1 MKNLNWPPLIR
12 ALHWLTVL
20 LMIVCIGAVWSHEA
34 FDKTNP
40 LRAQLM
46 QVHFLLGGSIGLQAL
61 LRLVTRALVQ
71 GPLHPMTPLVDLLAK
86 LGHVGLYLLMLVLPI
101 CGYVAVSGKGLPI
114 SLLGLVDIPP
124 LAVSS
129 DVAKGFKEL
138 HEGLANGL
146 IALVAL
152 HVAAALFHAVVL
164 KDQVLQA
171 MLGRASE

>member
-1 MKNLNWPPLIR
+1 MKDTIWIKKGR
-12 ALHWLTVL
+12 
-20 LMIVCIGAVWSHEA
+20 
-34 FDKTNP
+34 F
-40 LRAQLM
+40 
-46 QVHFLLGGSIGLQAL
+46 
-61 LRLVTRALVQ
+61 
-71 GPLHPMTPLVDLLAK
+71 TPLAI
-86 LGHVGLYLLMLVLPI
+86 LLMLALPI

-164 KDQVLQA
+164 KDQVLQT